1 MYTFHKQIGTQQHY
15 ELGRLIRK
23 RYMEENTLLSP
34 NYTRDEVYIRST
46 DVDRTLMSVLSQLSA
61 LFPPDDDQVIN
72 YLQYEYIILYINL
85 ESCNTVINV
94 LYLICT
100 WDVFT
105 SVRMY
110 MLNWSEKILVTI
122 ILVSF

>member
-72 YLQYEYIILYINL
+72 Y
-85 ESCNTVINV
+85 
-94 LYLICT
+94 
-100 WDVFT
+100 
-105 SVRMY
+105 
-110 MLNWSEKILVTI
+110 
-122 ILVSF
+122 